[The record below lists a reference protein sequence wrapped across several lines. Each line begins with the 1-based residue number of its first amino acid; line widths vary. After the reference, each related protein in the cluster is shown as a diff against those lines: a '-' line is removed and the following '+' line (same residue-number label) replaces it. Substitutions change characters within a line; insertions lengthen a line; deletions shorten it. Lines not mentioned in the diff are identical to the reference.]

1 MFQQLKNIDTAFKY
15 VRFFSLAAI
24 IAFAITCCYT
34 VYKSHELIREVQQ
47 KIYVLAN
54 DKAIEA
60 FQSERKDNIEVEAR
74 DHVKMFHHYFFTLVP
89 DEKAIEET
97 VTQAL
102 YLADES
108 AKKQHDNLKENR
120 YYSNI
125 VAGNISQK
133 IRMDSVQ
140 VDISTY
146 PYYFRYYGKQ
156 QIIRSTTIVTRSLIT
171 EGYLRDLFTRA
182 DNNNHG
188 FLIERWLTLEN
199 KNIKVENR

>member
-15 VRFFSLAAI
+15 VRFFSLAAVI
-24 IAFAITCCYT
+24 VFAIVCCYT
-34 VYKSHELIREVQQ
+34 IYKSHELIRQVQQ

-60 FQSERKDNIEVEAR
+60 FQSERKDNIAVEAR

-89 DEKAIEET
+89 DEKSIEET
-97 VTQAL
+97 VTKAL

-125 VAGNISQK
+125 VAGNISQM
-133 IRMDSVQ
+133 IQMDSIQ
-140 VDISTY
+140 VNIGSY
-146 PYYFRYYGKQ
+146 PFYFRYYGKQ
-156 QIIRSTTIVTRSLIT
+156 KITRSTTIVTRSLIT
-171 EGYLRDLFTRA
+171 EGYLRDLHTRE

-188 FLIERWLTLEN
+188 FLIERWITLEN
-199 KNIKVENR
+199 KNLKVENR